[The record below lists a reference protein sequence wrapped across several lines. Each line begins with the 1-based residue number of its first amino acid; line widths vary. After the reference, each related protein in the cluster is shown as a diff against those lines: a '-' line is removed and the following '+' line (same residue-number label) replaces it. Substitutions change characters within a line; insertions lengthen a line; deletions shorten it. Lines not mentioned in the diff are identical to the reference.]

1 MIYRKPFILLILV
14 WAAFA
19 VQPTPNCSQGFF
31 YHTLPVAP
39 YEHIT
44 YDLDDLFT
52 GYNVDF
58 TLTDASDYDF
68 VTLNKK
74 LVTNAQQTL
83 VD

>member
-1 MIYRKPFILLILV
+1 MIYYRPLVIILLVCASLS
-14 WAAFA
+14 

-31 YHTLPVAP
+31 YKTLPVAP
-39 YEHIT
+39 FELIR

-58 TLTDASDYDF
+58 TLTDAGDYDF
-68 VTLNKK
+68 VNVTKK